1 MGFFSALP
9 GLTVTFEQILQ
20 HIQAQYPGQL
30 VLYAA
35 DLAKVLGKTEK
46 ALAHLI
52 SRDQLPFELKS
63 LGGRKCVDIFQLA
76 AWLTRV
82 EEEAQASA
90 PAPRGRRRAGA
101 AQAAAV
107 TPTKERGS
115 KGRIGA
121 RLMEMRHEAA
131 RNMHRLGTGCADI
144 DDTGFFN
151 ELAEGLLAQA
161 GVSGGRWTVAYTG
174 WKPAGVVLVR
184 EAVKVFAHQY
194 EDILP
199 AIASFEAGTAGAA
212 RATLVARRGRSAI
225 YRAFFIEGVGW
236 TVVFDALEG

>member
-63 LGGRKCVDIFQLA
+63 VGGRKCVDIFQVA
-76 AWLTRV
+76 SWLTSGV
-82 EEEAQASA
+82 E
-90 PAPRGRRRAGA
+90 
-101 AQAAAV
+101 QAAASGSE
-107 TPTKERGS
+107 PRGS
-115 KGRIGA
+115 RNTDAARPASVRFPKQRASKGSIGA

-131 RNMHRLGTGCADI
+131 RNMRRLGAECYDI
-144 DDTGFFN
+144 QDAAFFN
-151 ELAEGLLAQA
+151 ELAEGLLSQA
-161 GVSGGRWTVAYTG
+161 GVPGGRWTVVYTR
-174 WKPAGVVLVR
+174 WKSEGAVFVR
-184 EAVKVFAHQY
+184 EDVKVFAEQY
-194 EDILP
+194 EDVLP
-199 AIASFEAGTAGAA
+199 AIARFEADTCGAT
-212 RATLVARRGRSAI
+212 RATLVARRGRLAT
-225 YRAFFIEGVGW
+225 YRAFFLDGFGW
-236 TVVFDALEG
+236 TVVLNAL